1 MENYSVNKISYED
14 TKPFI
19 LNIHYAKRM
28 PSISYAYGLFLNNE
42 LVGIVSYGSPVSPSL
57 CKGIA
62 GLENKSFVIECDL
75 DVVVAR
81 RKDIMDDKKHV
92 KKVEAY
98 KLITAKYS
106 IDTIDTSVNS
116 IREIIEKIVKK

>member
-1 MENYSVNKISYED
+1 MVYEVKKINYND

-42 LVGIVSYGSPVSPSL
+42 LVGIVSYCSPASPSL

-62 GLENKSFVIECDL
+62 GLENKSL
-75 DVVVAR
+75 
-81 RKDIMDDKKHV
+81 
-92 KKVEAY
+92 
-98 KLITAKYS
+98 
-106 IDTIDTSVNS
+106 
-116 IREIIEKIVKK
+116 